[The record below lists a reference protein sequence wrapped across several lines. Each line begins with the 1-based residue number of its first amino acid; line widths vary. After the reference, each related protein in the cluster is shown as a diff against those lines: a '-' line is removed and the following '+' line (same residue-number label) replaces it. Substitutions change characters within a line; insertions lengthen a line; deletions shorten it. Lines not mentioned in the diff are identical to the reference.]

1 MRIASGPQVY
11 RMSSRRDG
19 VLTRVAIAGVE
30 TVRAYFIDCGARKT
44 GGQPPKLRLLVA
56 HGLTIRSKEDSSA
69 VSLRHA
75 RETGE
80 AEANAADLRLL
91 LEESLAREEAWMTKA
106 LQAQKEIEE
115 VRLSEQQLSLW
126 RALKLEEQ
134 LENARAE
141 SAHLRADHD
150 RLVGEVAWLT
160 DYRRAVEGSKAWRL
174 IQFLRGL
181 AGRKW

>member
-1 MRIASGPQVY
+1 MVESA
-11 RMSSRRDG
+11 RRRAI
-19 VLTRVAIAGVE
+19 TRLAIVGVE
-30 TVRAYFIDCGARKT
+30 NVGVYSIDCGARQT
-44 GGQPPKLRLLVA
+44 GGQPPKLRLPVA
-56 HGLTIRSKEDSSA
+56 QSLTILPKKDNSA
-69 VSLRHA
+69 AGLSQA

-80 AEANAADLRLL
+80 EEANAADLRLL
-91 LEESLAREEAWMTKA
+91 LEESLAREKLWMTKA

-115 VRLSEQQLSLW
+115 VRLTEQQLSLW
-126 RALKLEEQ
+126 RALNLEEQ

-141 SAHLRADHD
+141 SAHLRAESAHLRADRD

-160 DYRRAVEGSKAWRL
+160 GYRRAVEGSKAWRL